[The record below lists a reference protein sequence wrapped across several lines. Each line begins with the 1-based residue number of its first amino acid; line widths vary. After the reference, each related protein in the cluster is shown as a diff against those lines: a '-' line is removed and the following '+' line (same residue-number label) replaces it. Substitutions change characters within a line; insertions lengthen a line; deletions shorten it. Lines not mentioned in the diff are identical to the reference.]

1 MTGSHRAEETS
12 KARIAVV
19 GALTAGAL
27 LLAPLGVALATPGV
41 AYALPAS
48 DDPGGSTGPVVVH
61 FNIKIVPHTVKID
74 PPKVVPFTVKVPPP
88 KVVPF
93 TVKVPPPKVK
103 IVPIKVKIVPRI
115 AVAPSQTG

>member
-48 DDPGGSTGPVVVH
+48 DGATDPGGSTGPVVVH
-61 FNIKIVPHTVKID
+61 FNITVAPHQVKID
-74 PPKVVPFTVKVPPP
+74 PPKVVPFKVKVPPP
-88 KVVPF
+88 KVNIVPIR
-93 TVKVPPPKVK
+93 VK
-103 IVPIKVKIVPRI
+103 IVPHI
-115 AVAPSQTG
+115 AAAPSQTG